1 MNKQWVVQMQIDGRP
16 YTNTNLLTCGGAVG
30 HLMHLYDNR
39 DLTFNEIADV
49 LVSAASGKLQKAS
62 EKLDGLNLVFS
73 WDVSTGSLKVARNS
87 GNIKSGGLDAESLA
101 SKFEGR
107 GNLAEAFNS
116 AFKVLNG
123 ALGSL
128 SQKMKLKVF
137 GPRANRWYSMEVIYA
152 SNPNVINYDSNN
164 VVFHGWPVFKVSKT
178 GEVEMTD
185 DDQGGVAVLTS
196 YVERMQK
203 AVEVRGWK
211 VRGPALARM
220 QKLSD
225 DSILDGALSK
235 IDNELSSVGLDSS
248 STIRDYIKAK
258 ITQDVEDLSLSPE
271 IEDMVVLRCLAEPGA
286 PTLVDIKKKVD
297 KSTYETINEF
307 IKSSPKRLKT
317 YIRPIEIAINDFAV
331 ELLKGLES
339 TLIDNTEEEVAR
351 LRSEVSKAI
360 SAIESSGDEAAMTIL
375 KTQMEKLKSLENI
388 TSPVEGVVFIY
399 KGNAYKFTGSFAAA
413 NQILGLFKY
422 NKK

>member
-1 MNKQWVVQMQIDGRP
+1 M
-16 YTNTNLLTCGGAVG
+16 GGAVG
-30 HLMHLYDNR
+30 HLMHLFDNR

-49 LVSAASGKLQKAS
+49 LTSAASGKLQKAS

-73 WDVSTGSLKVARNS
+73 WDVSTDTLKVARNS

-116 AFKVLNG
+116 AFNVLNG

-128 SQKMKLKVF
+128 PQKMKLEVF
-137 GPRANRWYSMEVIYA
+137 GPQANRWYSMEVIYT

-164 VVFHGWPVFKVSKT
+164 IVFHGWPVFNVDKN
-178 GEVEMTD
+178 GNVEMTD
-185 DDQGGVAVLTS
+185 DDKGGVGTLTS

-225 DSILDGALSK
+225 DSILNGTLSK
-235 IDNELSSVGLDSS
+235 IDNELSSMGLDST
-248 STIRDYIKAK
+248 STVRDYIKAK
-258 ITQDVEDLSLSPE
+258 ITQDVEDLNLSPE
-271 IEDMVVLRCLAEPGA
+271 IKGMVVLRCLADPGA
-286 PTLVDIKKKVD
+286 PTLVDIKKKAN

-317 YIRPIEIAINDFAV
+317 YIRPIEIAISDFAV

-339 TLIDNTEEEVAR
+339 TLIDNTEEEVMR

-375 KTQMEKLKSLENI
+375 KVQMEKLKSLENI

-422 NKK
+422 NRKGNTQ

>member
-1 MNKQWVVQMQIDGRP
+1 M
-16 YTNTNLLTCGGAVG
+16 GGAVG
-30 HLMHLYDNR
+30 HLAHLYDNR
-39 DLTFNEIADV
+39 DLTFGEIADI
-49 LVSAASGKLQKAS
+49 LTSAASGKLEKVS

-73 WDVSTGSLKVARNS
+73 WDVSTDSLKVARNS

-107 GNLAEAFNS
+107 GNLSEAFDS

-128 SQKMKLKVF
+128 PQKTKLKVF
-137 GPRANRWYSMEVIYA
+137 GPQANRWYSMEIIYA
-152 SNPNVINYDSNN
+152 ANPNVINYDSIN
-164 VVFHGWPVFKVSKT
+164 VVFHGWPVFKVEDGK
-178 GEVEMTD
+178 VEMTD
-185 DDQGGVAVLTS
+185 DDMGGVDLLTS
-196 YVERMQK
+196 YVEKMQN
-203 AVEVRGWK
+203 AVEIRGWK

-225 DSILDGALSK
+225 DSILNSVLSK
-235 IDNELSSVGLDSS
+235 IDNELSSVGLDPS
-248 STIRDYIKAK
+248 STVRDYIESK
-258 ITQDVEDLSLSPE
+258 IREDVAELNLSTE
-271 IEDMVVLRCLAEPGA
+271 ISDIVVLRCLAEPGS

-307 IKSSPKRLKT
+307 IKSSPRRLKT
-317 YIRPIEIAINDFAV
+317 YIKPIELAINDFAV
-331 ELLKGLES
+331 ELLKGLQS
-339 TLIDNTEEEVAR
+339 TLIDNTEEEVVR
-351 LRSEVSKAI
+351 LQGEVSKAI
-360 SAIESSGDEAAMTIL
+360 SAIESSGDENAMQML
-375 KTQMEKLKSLENI
+375 KTQMEKLKSVSNI

-422 NKK
+422 GRGKIKPMKVKI

>member
-1 MNKQWVVQMQIDGRP
+1 M
-16 YTNTNLLTCGGAVG
+16 GGAVG
-30 HLMHLYDNR
+30 HLAHLYDNR
-39 DLTFNEIADV
+39 DLTFGEIADI
-49 LVSAASGKLQKAS
+49 LTSAASGKLEKVS

-73 WDVSTGSLKVARNS
+73 WDVSTDSLKVARNS

-107 GNLAEAFNS
+107 GNLSEAFDS

-128 SQKMKLKVF
+128 PQKTKLKVF
-137 GPRANRWYSMEVIYA
+137 GPQANRWYSMEIIYA
-152 SNPNVINYDSNN
+152 ANPNVINYDSNN
-164 VVFHGWPVFKVSKT
+164 VVFHGWPVFKVEDGK
-178 GEVEMTD
+178 VEMTD
-185 DDQGGVAVLTS
+185 DDMGGVDLLTS
-196 YVERMQK
+196 YVEKMQN
-203 AVEVRGWK
+203 AVEIRGWK

-225 DSILDGALSK
+225 DSILNSVLSK
-235 IDNELSSVGLDSS
+235 IDNELSSVGLDPS
-248 STIRDYIKAK
+248 STVRDYIESK
-258 ITQDVEDLSLSPE
+258 IREDVAELNLSTE
-271 IEDMVVLRCLAEPGA
+271 ISDIVVRRCLAEPGS

-307 IKSSPKRLKT
+307 IKSSPRRLKT
-317 YIRPIEIAINDFAV
+317 YIKPIELAINDFAV
-331 ELLKGLES
+331 ELLKGLQS
-339 TLIDNTEEEVAR
+339 TLIDNTEEEVVR
-351 LRSEVSKAI
+351 LQGEVSKAI
-360 SAIESSGDEAAMTIL
+360 SAIESSGDENAMQML
-375 KTQMEKLKSLENI
+375 KTQMEKLKSVSNI

-422 NKK
+422 GRGKIKPMKVKI

>member
-1 MNKQWVVQMQIDGRP
+1 M
-16 YTNTNLLTCGGAVG
+16 GGAVG
-30 HLMHLYDNR
+30 HLAHLYDNR
-39 DLTFNEIADV
+39 DLTFGEIADI
-49 LVSAASGKLQKAS
+49 LTSAASGKLEKVS

-73 WDVSTGSLKVARNS
+73 WDVSTDSLKVARNS

-107 GNLAEAFNS
+107 GNLSEAFDS

-128 SQKMKLKVF
+128 PQKTKLKVF
-137 GPRANRWYSMEVIYA
+137 GPQANRWYSMEIIYA
-152 SNPNVINYDSNN
+152 ANPNVINYDSNN
-164 VVFHGWPVFKVSKT
+164 VVFHGWPVFKVEDGK
-178 GEVEMTD
+178 VEMTD
-185 DDQGGVAVLTS
+185 DDMGGVDLLTS
-196 YVERMQK
+196 YVEKMQN
-203 AVEVRGWK
+203 AVEIRGWK

-225 DSILDGALSK
+225 DSILNSVLSK
-235 IDNELSSVGLDSS
+235 IDNELSSVGLDPS
-248 STIRDYIKAK
+248 STVRDYIESK
-258 ITQDVEDLSLSPE
+258 IREDVAELNQSPE
-271 IEDMVVLRCLAEPGA
+271 ISDMVVLRCLAEPGS

-317 YIRPIEIAINDFAV
+317 YIKPIELAINDFAV
-331 ELLKGLES
+331 ELLKGLQS
-339 TLIDNTEEEVAR
+339 TLIDNTEEEVVR
-351 LRSEVSKAI
+351 LQGEVSKAI
-360 SAIESSGDEAAMTIL
+360 SVIESSGDENAMQML
-375 KTQMEKLKSLENI
+375 KTQMEKLKSVSNI

-399 KGNAYKFTGSFAAA
+399 KGNAYKFTGSFSAA

-422 NKK
+422 GRKGTKL

>member
-1 MNKQWVVQMQIDGRP
+1 M
-16 YTNTNLLTCGGAVG
+16 GGAVG
-30 HLMHLYDNR
+30 HLAHLYDNR
-39 DLTFNEIADV
+39 DLTFGEIADI
-49 LVSAASGKLQKAS
+49 LTSAASGKLEKVS

-73 WDVSTGSLKVARNS
+73 WDVSTDSLKVARNS

-107 GNLAEAFNS
+107 GNLSEAFDS

-128 SQKMKLKVF
+128 PQKTKLKVF
-137 GPRANRWYSMEVIYA
+137 GPQANRWYSMEIIYA
-152 SNPNVINYDSNN
+152 ANPNVINYDSNN
-164 VVFHGWPVFKVSKT
+164 VVFHGWPVFKVEDGK
-178 GEVEMTD
+178 VEMTD
-185 DDQGGVAVLTS
+185 DDMGGVDLLAS
-196 YVERMQK
+196 YVEKMQN
-203 AVEVRGWK
+203 AVEIRGWK

-225 DSILDGALSK
+225 DSILNSVLSK
-235 IDNELSSVGLDSS
+235 IDNELSSVGLDPS
-248 STIRDYIKAK
+248 STVRDYIESK
-258 ITQDVEDLSLSPE
+258 IREDVAELNLSTE
-271 IEDMVVLRCLAEPGA
+271 ISDIVVLRCLAEPGS

-307 IKSSPKRLKT
+307 IKSSPRRLKT
-317 YIRPIEIAINDFAV
+317 YIKPIELAINDFAV
-331 ELLKGLES
+331 ELLKGLQS
-339 TLIDNTEEEVAR
+339 TLIDNTEEEVVR
-351 LRSEVSKAI
+351 LQGEVSKAI
-360 SAIESSGDEAAMTIL
+360 SAIESSGDENAMQML
-375 KTQMEKLKSLENI
+375 KTQMEKLKSVSNI

-422 NKK
+422 GRGKIKPMKVKI

>member
-1 MNKQWVVQMQIDGRP
+1 M
-16 YTNTNLLTCGGAVG
+16 GGAVG
-30 HLMHLYDNR
+30 HLMHLFDNR

-49 LVSAASGKLQKAS
+49 LTSAASGKLQKAS

-73 WDVSTGSLKVARNS
+73 WDVSTDTLKVARNS

-128 SQKMKLKVF
+128 PQKMKLEVF
-137 GPRANRWYSMEVIYA
+137 GPQANRWYSMEVIYT

-164 VVFHGWPVFKVSKT
+164 IVFHGWPVFNVDKN
-178 GEVEMTD
+178 GNVEMTD
-185 DDQGGVAVLTS
+185 DDKGGVDTLTS

-225 DSILDGALSK
+225 DSILNGTLSK
-235 IDNELSSVGLDSS
+235 IDNELSSMGLDST
-248 STIRDYIKAK
+248 STVRDYIKAK
-258 ITQDVEDLSLSPE
+258 ITQDVEDLNLSPE
-271 IEDMVVLRCLAEPGA
+271 IKGMVVLRCLADPGA
-286 PTLVDIKKKVD
+286 PTLVDIKKKAN

-317 YIRPIEIAINDFAV
+317 YIRPIEIAISDFAV

-339 TLIDNTEEEVAR
+339 TLIDNTEEEVMR

-375 KTQMEKLKSLENI
+375 KVQMEKLKSLENI

-422 NKK
+422 SRKGNTL

>member
-1 MNKQWVVQMQIDGRP
+1 M
-16 YTNTNLLTCGGAVG
+16 
-30 HLMHLYDNR
+30 YDNR
-39 DLTFNEIADV
+39 DLTFGEIADI
-49 LVSAASGKLQKAS
+49 LTSAASGKLEKVS

-73 WDVSTGSLKVARNS
+73 WDVSTDSLKVARNS

-107 GNLAEAFNS
+107 GNLSEAFDS

-128 SQKMKLKVF
+128 PQKTKLKVF
-137 GPRANRWYSMEVIYA
+137 GPQANRWYSMEIIYA
-152 SNPNVINYDSNN
+152 ANPNVINYDSNN
-164 VVFHGWPVFKVSKT
+164 VVFHGWPVFKVEDGK
-178 GEVEMTD
+178 VEMTD
-185 DDQGGVAVLTS
+185 DDMGGVDLLTS
-196 YVERMQK
+196 YVEKMQN
-203 AVEVRGWK
+203 AVEIRGWK

-225 DSILDGALSK
+225 DSILNSVLSK
-235 IDNELSSVGLDSS
+235 IDNELSSVGLDPS
-248 STIRDYIKAK
+248 STVRDYIESK
-258 ITQDVEDLSLSPE
+258 IREDVAELNQSPE
-271 IEDMVVLRCLAEPGA
+271 ISDMVVLRCLAEPGS

-317 YIRPIEIAINDFAV
+317 YIKPIELAINDFAV
-331 ELLKGLES
+331 ELLKGLQS
-339 TLIDNTEEEVAR
+339 TLIDNTEEEVVR
-351 LRSEVSKAI
+351 LQGEVSKAI
-360 SAIESSGDEAAMTIL
+360 SVIESSGDENAMQML
-375 KTQMEKLKSLENI
+375 KTQMEKLKSVSNI

-399 KGNAYKFTGSFAAA
+399 KGNAYKFTGSFSAA

-422 NKK
+422 GRKGTKL

>member
-1 MNKQWVVQMQIDGRP
+1 M
-16 YTNTNLLTCGGAVG
+16 GGAVG
-30 HLMHLYDNR
+30 HLAHLC
-39 DLTFNEIADV
+39 EIADI
-49 LVSAASGKLQKAS
+49 LTSAASGKLEKVS

-73 WDVSTGSLKVARNS
+73 WDVSTDSLKVARNS

-107 GNLAEAFNS
+107 GNLSEAFDS

-128 SQKMKLKVF
+128 PQKTKLKVF
-137 GPRANRWYSMEVIYA
+137 GPQANRWYSMEIIYA
-152 SNPNVINYDSNN
+152 ANPNVINYDSNN
-164 VVFHGWPVFKVSKT
+164 VVFHGWPVFKVEDGK
-178 GEVEMTD
+178 VEMTD
-185 DDQGGVAVLTS
+185 DDMGGVDLLTS
-196 YVERMQK
+196 YVEKMQN
-203 AVEVRGWK
+203 AVEIRGWK

-225 DSILDGALSK
+225 DSILNSVLSK
-235 IDNELSSVGLDSS
+235 IDNELSSVGLDPS
-248 STIRDYIKAK
+248 STVRDYIESK
-258 ITQDVEDLSLSPE
+258 IREDVAELNLSTE
-271 IEDMVVLRCLAEPGA
+271 ISDIVVLRCLAEPGS

-307 IKSSPKRLKT
+307 IKSSPRRLKT
-317 YIRPIEIAINDFAV
+317 YIKPIELAINDFAV
-331 ELLKGLES
+331 ELLKGLQS
-339 TLIDNTEEEVAR
+339 TLIDNTEEEVVR
-351 LRSEVSKAI
+351 LQGEVSKAI
-360 SAIESSGDEAAMTIL
+360 SAIESSGDENAMQML
-375 KTQMEKLKSLENI
+375 KTQMEKLKSVSNI

-422 NKK
+422 GRGKIKPMKVKI

>member
-1 MNKQWVVQMQIDGRP
+1 M
-16 YTNTNLLTCGGAVG
+16 GGAVG
-30 HLMHLYDNR
+30 HLAHLYDNR
-39 DLTFNEIADV
+39 DLTFGEIADI
-49 LVSAASGKLQKAS
+49 LTSAASGKLEKVS

-73 WDVSTGSLKVARNS
+73 WDVSTDSLKVARNS

-107 GNLAEAFNS
+107 GNLSEAFDS

-128 SQKMKLKVF
+128 PQKTKLKVF
-137 GPRANRWYSMEVIYA
+137 GPQANRWYSMEIIYA
-152 SNPNVINYDSNN
+152 ANPNVINYDSNN
-164 VVFHGWPVFKVSKT
+164 VVFHGWPVFKVEDGK
-178 GEVEMTD
+178 VEMTD
-185 DDQGGVAVLTS
+185 DDMGGVDLLTS
-196 YVERMQK
+196 YVEKMQN
-203 AVEVRGWK
+203 AVEIRGWK

-225 DSILDGALSK
+225 DSILNSVLSK
-235 IDNELSSVGLDSS
+235 IDNELSSVGLDPS
-248 STIRDYIKAK
+248 STVRDYIESK
-258 ITQDVEDLSLSPE
+258 IREDVAELNLSTE
-271 IEDMVVLRCLAEPGA
+271 ISDIVVLRCLAEPGS

-307 IKSSPKRLKT
+307 IKSSPRRLKT
-317 YIRPIEIAINDFAV
+317 YIKPIELAINDFAV
-331 ELLKGLES
+331 ELLKGLQS
-339 TLIDNTEEEVAR
+339 TLIDNTEEEVVR
-351 LRSEVSKAI
+351 LQGEVSKAI
-360 SAIESSGDEAAMTIL
+360 SAIESSGDENAMQML
-375 KTQMEKLKSLENI
+375 KTQMEKLKSVSNI

-422 NKK
+422 GRGKIKPMKVKI

>member
-1 MNKQWVVQMQIDGRP
+1 M
-16 YTNTNLLTCGGAVG
+16 GGAVG
-30 HLMHLYDNR
+30 HLMHLFDNR

-49 LVSAASGKLQKAS
+49 LTSAASGKLQKAS

-73 WDVSTGSLKVARNS
+73 WDVSTDTLKVARNS

-116 AFKVLNG
+116 AFNVLNG

-128 SQKMKLKVF
+128 PQKMKLEVF
-137 GPRANRWYSMEVIYA
+137 GPQANRWYSMEVIYT

-164 VVFHGWPVFKVSKT
+164 IVFHGWPVFNVDKN
-178 GEVEMTD
+178 GNVEMTD
-185 DDQGGVAVLTS
+185 DDKGGVGTLTS

-225 DSILDGALSK
+225 DSILNGTLSK
-235 IDNELSSVGLDSS
+235 IDNELSSMGLDST
-248 STIRDYIKAK
+248 STVRDYIKAK
-258 ITQDVEDLSLSPE
+258 ITQDVEDLNLSPE
-271 IEDMVVLRCLAEPGA
+271 IKGMVVLRCLADPGA
-286 PTLVDIKKKVD
+286 PTLVDIKKKAN

-317 YIRPIEIAINDFAV
+317 YIRPIEIAISDFAV

-339 TLIDNTEEEVAR
+339 TLIDNTEEEVMR

-375 KTQMEKLKSLENI
+375 KVQMEKLKSLENI

-422 NKK
+422 SRKGNTQ